1 MNLQTRPSRLSV
13 LGSWAEVVS
22 LRSAERNSDF
32 RKYFI
37 YSNYNVPI
45 NEGEHRLR
53 TRGAIFFLTAPRC
66 PRIEV
71 GAYLRG
77 EAPLRTRM
85 QSKKAQLLEA
95 GAQEQVIQPKIRNK
109 SDAPVGAINHHGSVH
124 KKFYSSD

>member
-1 MNLQTRPSRLSV
+1 MK
-13 LGSWAEVVS
+13 GSTGYEPGG
-22 LRSAERNSDF
+22 LF
-32 RKYFI
+32 
-37 YSNYNVPI
+37 
-45 NEGEHRLR
+45 
-53 TRGAIFFLTAPRC
+53 FFLTSPRS